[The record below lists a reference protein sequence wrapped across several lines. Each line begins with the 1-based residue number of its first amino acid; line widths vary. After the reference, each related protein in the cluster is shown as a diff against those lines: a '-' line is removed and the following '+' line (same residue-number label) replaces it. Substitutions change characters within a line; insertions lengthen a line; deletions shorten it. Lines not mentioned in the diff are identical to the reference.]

1 MTPRSVSIWHLIFVT
16 TILCR
21 STLTN
26 ASFVH
31 PSTHSRKT
39 TNSRTCRRFLCGP
52 TKIFFDDT
60 SVADEQRRHLL
71 EMTITSFTFFVT
83 DPSNAASQQS
93 SLNSSGIT
101 GIHDINLRSYRTPK
115 LPNWQGTALDIF
127 SLSEA
132 AKKITTASKSSP
144 ALPMGRWPDPILR
157 RPASKIPVSVFQHA
171 DQLEELRMVAS
182 ALRNTA
188 RKEGAV
194 GLAAQQCGVD
204 ASLIF
209 IDGVHQKQTN
219 QSRNSVFGEGRT
231 LGENRDDGIYLV
243 NPRIIKRSKESE
255 MLVWTEECLVL
266 PPQFRATLLRD
277 AMVTIEYEALHGDE
291 YGMTKQITFKG
302 ELARCAQH
310 EMDHDRGVLI
320 VDHVGLN
327 ELLSV
332 GGDNFMASI
341 ENADGLHETRIQRAY
356 ERYLSD
362 SVLLPR
368 DEKVVP
374 LAYESYNDIQSRV
387 TEFDYTL
394 THQKLQPWFAEPA
407 CAAEYTPTDPNRTK
421 SKTTTNIIQ
430 SITAHDANNP
440 ECDES
445 CIEARKAR
453 IEARRALMRQS
464 RTNTNRG
471 DVLKLSEQR
480 AALYGSSYDGL
491 PSRTCTSPGFCP

>member
-1 MTPRSVSIWHLIFVT
+1 
-16 TILCR
+16 
-21 STLTN
+21 
-26 ASFVH
+26 
-31 PSTHSRKT
+31 
-39 TNSRTCRRFLCGP
+39 
-52 TKIFFDDT
+52 
-60 SVADEQRRHLL
+60 
-71 EMTITSFTFFVT
+71 
-83 DPSNAASQQS
+83 
-93 SLNSSGIT
+93 
-101 GIHDINLRSYRTPK
+101 
-115 LPNWQGTALDIF
+115 
-127 SLSEA
+127 
-132 AKKITTASKSSP
+132 
-144 ALPMGRWPDPILR
+144 
-157 RPASKIPVSVFQHA
+157 
-171 DQLEELRMVAS
+171 MVAS

-421 SKTTTNIIQ
+421 SKTTT
-430 SITAHDANNP
+430 S
-440 ECDES
+440 
-445 CIEARKAR
+445 
-453 IEARRALMRQS
+453 S
-464 RTNTNRG
+464 RST
-471 DVLKLSEQR
+471 K
-480 AALYGSSYDGL
+480 
-491 PSRTCTSPGFCP
+491 